1 MSIHVQLSPEALAR
15 LKAQQRNSTITS
27 IIISILVVLLISI
40 TLLLLLLP
48 GVEKA
53 RDGGGSTITTSPPAP
68 VSKEDTPTSKEE
80 ITPPVTRP
88 PSSTIPSRFFT
99 PNIKSALSI
108 PKTTDP
114 VDVFDDINDEPF
126 DDVWVE
132 PREEDVNPT
141 SPYGDP
147 DKVSGTIEG
156 YLYDFKQTPRG
167 KEIEDYS
174 THKDSS
180 DFADRVKRL
189 QNRRYNE
196 SSLSRYY
203 KAKTPLYLQHLAIP
217 TSSAQDGPR
226 FFHAEGEVE
235 PSGWIAHYRGTIVA
249 PKDGTFRFVGLG
261 DDYLSVM
268 LDDEFKLIASWADF
282 LQDDVKVKGANA
294 DEEHAP
300 EASRSPIGRHPL
312 YYGSWFTVRK
322 GQELNIGLTA
332 GERPGGKAGFILMI
346 QEQGVEYRKHRQYT
360 VLPPFTMG
368 PLSGTDTAKLNEL
381 FPNWPMETEN
391 VPVFKAK

>member
-27 IIISILVVLLISI
+27 IIISILVVLLICI

-48 GVEKA
+48 GVEKFEA
-53 RDGGGSTITTSPPAP
+53 EITTFPEY
-68 VSKEDTPTSKEE
+68 VEEDTTDPVEE
-80 ITPPVTRP
+80 ITRTVTRP
-88 PSSTIPSRFFT
+88 PSSTAPTPSRVIAS
-99 PNIKSALSI
+99 NIESAVAI
-108 PKTTDP
+108 PTTTDI
-114 VDVFDDINDEPF
+114 VDASVDFGSSDDALDEGWADF
-126 DDVWVE
+126 GGESVE
-132 PREEDVNPT
+132 T
-141 SPYGDP
+141 STFGSVT
-147 DKVSGTIEG
+147 KVSGTIEG

-196 SSLSRYY
+196 SSLGRHY
-203 KAKTPLYLQHLAIP
+203 KAKTPLYLQYLAIP

-226 FFHAEGEVE
+226 FFQAEGEVE

-268 LDDEFKLIASWADF
+268 LDDEFKLIASWAAF

-368 PLSGTDTAKLNEL
+368 PLSGADTAKFNEL
-381 FPNWPMETEN
+381 FPNWPMKTEN

>member
-1 MSIHVQLSPEALAR
+1 MSIHVQLSPEALTR

-27 IIISILVVLLISI
+27 IIISVLVVLLISI

-48 GVEKA
+48 GVEKFEA
-53 RDGGGSTITTSPPAP
+53 PITAIPEY
-68 VSKEDTPTSKEE
+68 VEEDTTDPVEE
-80 ITPPVTRP
+80 ITRTVTRP
-88 PSSTIPSRFFT
+88 PSSTAPTPSRVIAS
-99 PNIKSALSI
+99 NIESAVAI
-108 PKTTDP
+108 PTTTDIVEAS
-114 VDVFDDINDEPF
+114 VDFGSSDDAFDEGWADFGGES
-126 DDVWVE
+126 VE
-132 PREEDVNPT
+132 T
-141 SPYGDP
+141 STFGSVT
-147 DKVSGTIEG
+147 KVSGTIEG

-196 SSLSRYY
+196 SSLGRHY
-203 KAKTPLYLQHLAIP
+203 KAKTPLYLQYLAIP

-226 FFHAEGEVE
+226 FFQAEGEVE

-268 LDDEFKLIASWADF
+268 LDDEFKLIASWGDF
-282 LQDDVKVKGANA
+282 LQDDVKIKGANA
-294 DEEHAP
+294 DEEHTP
-300 EASRSPIGRHPL
+300 EASRSPIGKHPL

-346 QEQGVEYRKHRQYT
+346 QEQGVEYRKHRQYPI
-360 VLPPFTMG
+360 LPPFTMG
-368 PLSGTDTAKLNEL
+368 PLSEADTAKFNEL

>member
-27 IIISILVVLLISI
+27 IIISILVVLLICI

-48 GVEKA
+48 GVEKFEA
-53 RDGGGSTITTSPPAP
+53 EITTFPEY
-68 VSKEDTPTSKEE
+68 VEEDTTDPVEE
-80 ITPPVTRP
+80 ITRTVTRP
-88 PSSTIPSRFFT
+88 PSSTAPTPSRVIAS
-99 PNIKSALSI
+99 NIESAVAI
-108 PKTTDP
+108 PTTTDIVEAS
-114 VDVFDDINDEPF
+114 VDFGSSDDAFDEGWADFGGES
-126 DDVWVE
+126 VE
-132 PREEDVNPT
+132 T
-141 SPYGDP
+141 STFGSVT
-147 DKVSGTIEG
+147 KVSGTIEG

-268 LDDEFKLIASWADF
+268 LDDEFKLIASWAAF

-368 PLSGTDTAKLNEL
+368 PLSGADTAKLNEL

>member
-27 IIISILVVLLISI
+27 IIISILVVLLICI

-48 GVEKA
+48 GVEKFEA
-53 RDGGGSTITTSPPAP
+53 EITTFPEY
-68 VSKEDTPTSKEE
+68 VEEDTTDPVEE
-80 ITPPVTRP
+80 ITRTVTRP
-88 PSSTIPSRFFT
+88 PSSTAPTPSRVIAS
-99 PNIKSALSI
+99 NIESAVAI
-108 PKTTDP
+108 PTTTDIVEAS
-114 VDVFDDINDEPF
+114 VDFGSSDDAFDEGWADFGGES
-126 DDVWVE
+126 VE
-132 PREEDVNPT
+132 T
-141 SPYGDP
+141 STFGSVT
-147 DKVSGTIEG
+147 KVSGTIEG

-196 SSLSRYY
+196 SSLGRHY
-203 KAKTPLYLQHLAIP
+203 KAKTPLYLQYLAIP

-226 FFHAEGEVE
+226 FFQAEGEVE

-268 LDDEFKLIASWADF
+268 LDDEFKLIASWGDF
-282 LQDDVKVKGANA
+282 LQDDVKIKGANA
-294 DEEHAP
+294 DEEHTP
-300 EASRSPIGRHPL
+300 EASRSPIGKHPL

-368 PLSGTDTAKLNEL
+368 PLSGADTAKLNEL

>member
-27 IIISILVVLLISI
+27 IIISILVVLLICI

-48 GVEKA
+48 GVEKFEA
-53 RDGGGSTITTSPPAP
+53 EITTFPEY
-68 VSKEDTPTSKEE
+68 VEEDTTDPVEE
-80 ITPPVTRP
+80 ITRTVTRP
-88 PSSTIPSRFFT
+88 PSSTAPTPSRVIAS
-99 PNIKSALSI
+99 NIESAVAI
-108 PKTTDP
+108 PTTTDIVEAS
-114 VDVFDDINDEPF
+114 VDFGSSDDAFDEGWADFGGES
-126 DDVWVE
+126 VE
-132 PREEDVNPT
+132 T
-141 SPYGDP
+141 STFGSVT
-147 DKVSGTIEG
+147 KVSGTIEG

-196 SSLSRYY
+196 SSLGRHY
-203 KAKTPLYLQHLAIP
+203 KAKTPLYLQYLAIP

-226 FFHAEGEVE
+226 FFQAEGEVE

-268 LDDEFKLIASWADF
+268 LDDEFKLIASWAAF

-360 VLPPFTMG
+360 ILPPFTMG
-368 PLSGTDTAKLNEL
+368 PLSGADTAKLNEL

>member
-1 MSIHVQLSPEALAR
+1 MSIHVQLSPEALTR

-27 IIISILVVLLISI
+27 IIISILVVLLICI

-48 GVEKA
+48 GVEKFEA
-53 RDGGGSTITTSPPAP
+53 EITTFPEY
-68 VSKEDTPTSKEE
+68 VEEDTTDPVEE
-80 ITPPVTRP
+80 ITRTVTRP
-88 PSSTIPSRFFT
+88 PSSTAPTPSRVIAS
-99 PNIKSALSI
+99 NIESAVAI
-108 PKTTDP
+108 PTTTDIVEAS
-114 VDVFDDINDEPF
+114 VDFGSSDDAFDEGWADFGGES
-126 DDVWVE
+126 VE
-132 PREEDVNPT
+132 T
-141 SPYGDP
+141 STFGSVT
-147 DKVSGTIEG
+147 KVSGTIEG

-196 SSLSRYY
+196 SSLGRHY
-203 KAKTPLYLQHLAIP
+203 KAKTPLYLQYLAIP

-226 FFHAEGEVE
+226 FFQAEGEVE

-268 LDDEFKLIASWADF
+268 LDDEFKLIASWAAF

-360 VLPPFTMG
+360 ILPPFTMG
-368 PLSGTDTAKLNEL
+368 PLSGADTAKLNEL

>member
-27 IIISILVVLLISI
+27 IIISILVVLLICI

-48 GVEKA
+48 GVEKFEA
-53 RDGGGSTITTSPPAP
+53 EITTFPEY
-68 VSKEDTPTSKEE
+68 VEEDTTDPVEE
-80 ITPPVTRP
+80 ITRTVTRP
-88 PSSTIPSRFFT
+88 PSSTAPTPSRVIAS
-99 PNIKSALSI
+99 NIESAVAI
-108 PKTTDP
+108 PTTTDIVEAS
-114 VDVFDDINDEPF
+114 VDFGSSDDAFDEGWANFGGES
-126 DDVWVE
+126 VE
-132 PREEDVNPT
+132 T
-141 SPYGDP
+141 STFGSVT
-147 DKVSGTIEG
+147 KVSGTIEG

-196 SSLSRYY
+196 SSLGRHY
-203 KAKTPLYLQHLAIP
+203 KAKTPLYLQYLAIP

-226 FFHAEGEVE
+226 FFQAEGEVE

-268 LDDEFKLIASWADF
+268 LDDEFKLIASWAAF

>member
-27 IIISILVVLLISI
+27 IIISILVVLLICI

-48 GVEKA
+48 GIEKFEA
-53 RDGGGSTITTSPPAP
+53 EITTFPEY
-68 VSKEDTPTSKEE
+68 VEEDTTDPVEE
-80 ITPPVTRP
+80 ITRTVTRP
-88 PSSTIPSRFFT
+88 PSSTAPTPSRVIAS
-99 PNIKSALSI
+99 NIESAVAI
-108 PKTTDP
+108 PTTTDIVEAS
-114 VDVFDDINDEPF
+114 VDFGSSDDAFDEGWANFGGES
-126 DDVWVE
+126 VE
-132 PREEDVNPT
+132 T
-141 SPYGDP
+141 STFGSVT
-147 DKVSGTIEG
+147 KVSGTIEG
-156 YLYDFKQTPRG
+156 YLYDFKQTSRG

-196 SSLSRYY
+196 SSLGRHY
-203 KAKTPLYLQHLAIP
+203 KAKTPLYLQYLAIP

-226 FFHAEGEVE
+226 FFQAEGEVE

-268 LDDEFKLIASWADF
+268 LDDEFKLIASWAAF

-360 VLPPFTMG
+360 ILPPFTMG
-368 PLSGTDTAKLNEL
+368 PLSGADTAKLNEL

>member
-27 IIISILVVLLISI
+27 IIISILVVLLICI

-48 GVEKA
+48 GVEKFEA
-53 RDGGGSTITTSPPAP
+53 EITTFPEY
-68 VSKEDTPTSKEE
+68 VEEDTTDPVEE
-80 ITPPVTRP
+80 ITRTVTRP
-88 PSSTIPSRFFT
+88 PSSTAPTPSRVIAS
-99 PNIKSALSI
+99 NIESAVAI
-108 PKTTDP
+108 PTTTDIVEAS
-114 VDVFDDINDEPF
+114 VDFGSSDDAFDEGWADFGGES
-126 DDVWVE
+126 VE
-132 PREEDVNPT
+132 T
-141 SPYGDP
+141 STFGSVT
-147 DKVSGTIEG
+147 KVSGTIEG

-196 SSLSRYY
+196 SSLGRHY
-203 KAKTPLYLQHLAIP
+203 KAKTPLYLQYLAIP

-226 FFHAEGEVE
+226 FFQAEGEVE

-268 LDDEFKLIASWADF
+268 LDDEFKLIASWAAF

-368 PLSGTDTAKLNEL
+368 PLSGADTAKLNEL